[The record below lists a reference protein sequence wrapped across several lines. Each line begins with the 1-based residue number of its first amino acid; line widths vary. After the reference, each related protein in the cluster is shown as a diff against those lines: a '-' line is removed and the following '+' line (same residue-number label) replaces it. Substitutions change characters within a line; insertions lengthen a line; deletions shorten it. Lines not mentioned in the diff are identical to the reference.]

1 MKLAPKLPAAYENE
15 VLEFHS
21 YVINLRKTYSFE
33 PSQIT
38 NVDEV
43 PLTFDVPSNRIVDIK
58 GAKAMAVK
66 ASHEKTHFIIIL
78 ACCTDRT
85 KLHL

>member
-1 MKLAPKLPAAYENE
+1 MKLAPKLPAAYENQ

-21 YVINLRKTYSFE
+21 YVTSLQRTHNFE
-33 PSQIT
+33 LSQIAT
-38 NVDEV
+38 MDEV

>member
-1 MKLAPKLPAAYENE
+1 MRTRTKLAPKLPAAYENE

-21 YVINLRKTYSFE
+21 YVINLRKTYIFE

-43 PLTFDVPSNRIVDIK
+43 PLTFDVPSNRTLGVK
-58 GAKAMAVK
+58 GAK
-66 ASHEKTHFIIIL
+66 TG
-78 ACCTDRT
+78 C
-85 KLHL
+85 